1 MAVHKINIDD
11 FIIETS
17 TSISASLRSSIIID
31 VRSPAEFE
39 HAHIPSALNI
49 PLFDN
54 EQRAMIGTTYKKQS
68 REAAIKAGLPLFG
81 NKMLPMIESVE
92 AWIKDRQ
99 KENDV
104 SKPTIYVHCWRGG
117 MRSAA
122 VAWLLD
128 LYGYKVIQL
137 TGGYKAYRN
146 WVLAQFSIPYSLKV
160 VGGYTG
166 SGKTEIL
173 HALQEKNYAVIDLE
187 GIAHHKGSAYGA
199 IGQLPQPSQEMFENL
214 LAEKLLEVNKK
225 QKSIWIED
233 ESQRI
238 GTVLIPTPLF
248 HLMRN
253 STCYFMTIPFEQRL
267 NFIVEGYGSFDQKS
281 LIEATMRIQKRLGGL
296 ETKTAVDFI
305 TAGALKE
312 AFSILLK
319 YYDKWYEKNTK
330 KEVLPTIELIPV
342 SSEIVDPIHNA
353 QLLEKLSE

>member
-1 MAVHKINIDD
+1 MAVQKINIDD

-17 TSISASLRSSIIID
+17 TNIGSSLRSSIIID

-146 WVLAQFSIPYSLKV
+146 WVLAQFTIPYSLKV

-187 GIAHHKGSAYGA
+187 GLAHHKGSAYGA
-199 IGQLPQPSQEMFENL
+199 IGQLPQPSQEMFENI

-248 HLMRN
+248 HLMRS

-296 ETKTAVDFI
+296 ETKTAVDLI

-319 YYDKWYEKNTK
+319 YYDKWYEKNAK
-330 KEVLPTIELIPV
+330 NEVLPTIELIPV
-342 SSEIVDPIHNA
+342 LSEIVDPVHNA

>member
-1 MAVHKINIDD
+1 MAVQKINIED

-17 TSISASLRSSIIID
+17 TGIGSSLRSSIIID

-54 EQRAMIGTTYKKQS
+54 DERAMIGTTYKKQS

-81 NKMLPMIESVE
+81 TKMLPMIETVE

-104 SKPTIYVHCWRGG
+104 TKPTIYVHCWRGG

-146 WVLAQFSIPYSLKV
+146 WVLAQFTIAYSLKV
-160 VGGYTG
+160 LGGYTG

-173 HALQEKNYAVIDLE
+173 HALQEKNYSVIDLE
-187 GIAHHKGSAYGA
+187 GLAHHKGSAYGA
-199 IGQLPQPSQEMFENL
+199 IGQLPQPSQEMFENI

-319 YYDKWYEKNTK
+319 YYDKWYEKNAQNQ
-330 KEVLPTIELIPV
+330 VLPKVELIPV
-342 SSEIVDPIHNA
+342 LSEIVDPVHNA